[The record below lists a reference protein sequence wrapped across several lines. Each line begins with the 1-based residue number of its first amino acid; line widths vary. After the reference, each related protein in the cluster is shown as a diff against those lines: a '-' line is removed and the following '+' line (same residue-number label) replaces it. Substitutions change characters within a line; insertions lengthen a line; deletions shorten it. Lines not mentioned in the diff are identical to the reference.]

1 MPTTRVTSSSTKTL
15 PPRCTRWQ
23 APTGRYL
30 EPGQTFRVEGEGWFK
45 FLAYVETAHPY
56 VEAIGTGSV
65 RSIRCFRP
73 EAIVKTSKK
82 VVR

>member
-30 EPGQTFRVEGEGWFK
+30 EPGQTFRVADQGWFK
-45 FLAYVETAHPY
+45 FLAFVEAPHPY
-56 VEAIGTGSV
+56 VEAVGVGSV
-65 RSIRCFRP
+65 KNVRCFRP
-73 EAIVKTSKK
+73 EAVVKTSKK